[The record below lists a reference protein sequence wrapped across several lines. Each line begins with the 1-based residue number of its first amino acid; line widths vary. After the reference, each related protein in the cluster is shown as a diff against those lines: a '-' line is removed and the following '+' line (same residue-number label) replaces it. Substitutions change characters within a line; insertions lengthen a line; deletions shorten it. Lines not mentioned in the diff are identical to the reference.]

1 VVTPVPPD
9 EGRPSV
15 PEPRASHHHRRQS
28 LIKDQHPQGIAAPR
42 HLGRYAC
49 GWRDGFGYGF
59 RDALRLAGRRLPP
72 EYWHIVEALADEFD
86 LAGGDQ

>member
-1 VVTPVPPD
+1 MSRDSGPPD

-28 LIKDQHPQGIAAPR
+28 LTRNQQVQPNGAPR
-42 HLGRYAC
+42 HLGRYAHA
-49 GWRDGFGYGF
+49 WREGFSYGF

-72 EYWHIVEALADEFD
+72 ESWAVIEALADEFD
-86 LAGGDQ
+86 LAGDG